1 MKLTLSL
8 VLLLMAAQDEP
19 SPDDLVRAL
28 DDDNIARREAA
39 MMKLFDLGAGAIPAL
54 ERALAQPGQ
63 ERRLRAQTALDRIE
77 RQIRIRGVFTEP
89 PILDLRC
96 QDKPLQDLLRVLGPK
111 TGLSI
116 TIAGELG
123 RRRVT
128 IVQAAMTPMEA
139 LDVLCAAAGDCDW
152 SYVTPKVIEI
162 REGKGVSVP
171 SSYDSRFRFTLPHI
185 ETFRARR
192 GDRTTGTLCLCIQ
205 ADHERGITPI
215 VPPEIVVEHVLDETG
230 QDLVPAVETPI
241 HVNSLF
247 RDDEMMGD
255 PELSFHSRPILLPGQ
270 HAQARRLASI
280 TGYALYNFALQETTL
295 DIPEVDSGTWI
306 QQGDLEF
313 GVFGL
318 RAGVLQVRIQQEQGD
333 PIPRGILNIPAI
345 RITDDEGTEHQVPLH
360 AVEMRDLSTGG
371 VSSLHFLLLFDALGQ
386 RQARKAK
393 LRIVTES
400 YEKRVPFSFRDVA
413 LP

>member
-1 MKLTLSL
+1 MKLCLSL
-8 VLLLMAAQDEP
+8 ALLLLVDQDDP
-19 SPDDLVRAL
+19 SPDGLVRAL
-28 DDDNIARREAA
+28 DDDNIACREAA
-39 MMKLFDLGAGAIPAL
+39 MLKLFDLGAAAIPAL
-54 ERALAQPGQ
+54 ERAMAQPGQ
-63 ERRLRAQTALDRIE
+63 ERQLRAQAALDRIE

-89 PILDLRC
+89 AILDLRC
-96 QDKPLQDLLRVLGPK
+96 QDKPLQDLIPILGTK

-116 TIAGELG
+116 TMAGDLG
-123 RRRVT
+123 HRRVT
-128 IVQAAMTPMEA
+128 IGRAAMTPMEA
-139 LDVLCAAAGDCDW
+139 LDSLCAAAGDCDW
-152 SYVTPKVIEI
+152 SYVSPKIIEI
-162 REGKGVSVP
+162 REGKGVTVP
-171 SSYDSRFRFTLPHI
+171 SSYESRFRFTLPHI

-205 ADHERGITPI
+205 ADHEKGITPI
-215 VPPEIVVEHVLDETG
+215 VPPEIVIEHVIDETG
-230 QDLVPAVETPI
+230 QDLVPTVETPI

-270 HAQARRLASI
+270 HAEARRLASI

-318 RAGVLQVRIQQEQGD
+318 RAGVLQVRIQQEQGN

-345 RITDDEGTEHQVPLH
+345 RIIDDEGTEHQVPLH

-371 VSSLHFLLLFDALGQ
+371 VSSIHFLLLFDALGQ
-386 RQARKAK
+386 RQARQAK
-393 LRIVTES
+393 LRVVTES
-400 YEKRVPFSFRDVA
+400 YEKRVPFSFSDVA